1 MEFGVF
7 FRFIG
12 DFIYEFYVRR
22 VVKRFWEYRFN
33 IIGLLGKIGFKV
45 VFFIVE
51 LFLRELVKSVRV
63 MYYNN

>member
-45 VFFIVE
+45 VFFFIVE
-51 LFLRELVKSVRV
+51 LFFRELFS
-63 MYYNN
+63 

>member
-51 LFLRELVKSVRV
+51 LFFRV
-63 MYYNN
+63 LFKNILYMKYVL